1 MEKILEICG
10 IKVNIYD
17 FGDFVDGFFYPNRYN
32 CATKHLAEKYNLSP
46 EDYEAIATEIM
57 ENVSEKIV

>member
-10 IKVNIYD
+10 IKASIYD
-17 FGDFVDGFFYPNRYN
+17 FVERFFYSNRYN
-32 CATKHLAEKYNLSP
+32 CTTKYLAEKYNLSP
-46 EDYEAIATEIM
+46 EDYETIATEIM

>member
-10 IKVNIYD
+10 ISANIYD
-17 FGDFVDGFFYPNRYN
+17 FGNFVEEFFYSNRYN
-32 CATKHLAEKYNLSP
+32 CTTKHLAEKYNLSP
-46 EDYEAIATEIM
+46 EDYETITTEIM